1 MKTTSVT
8 NSVAKVARENKAAAV
23 NSYHRATKW
32 AGKEIGT
39 AVRNN
44 PVRTL
49 GIVAAAGLIA
59 GLLLGRR

>member
-1 MKTTSVT
+1 MKAASVS
-8 NSVAKVARENKAAAV
+8 NPVAKVARENKAAAV
-23 NSYHRATKW
+23 KSYYRATKW
-32 AGKEIGT
+32 AGKEIGA
-39 AVRNN
+39 AVRNS